1 MQTFINR
8 TEQNNDH
15 MRIIQKIQFGS
26 SFKVITIRQ
35 NVALWEKL

>member
-15 MRIIQKIQFGS
+15 MGIIQKIQFGS